1 MIDSN
6 KTKDIGSPTMAPSQ
20 FKWHALPM
28 ETLLRYK
35 LEIEAHLP
43 PTKLKDVN
51 VESELVNQL
60 RIAQMLQAKVID
72 LDDTEIPLNQI
83 VQAVNSVS
91 GVIEKL
97 AKLQI
102 DLAETENLKK
112 MEAAFIKAVQGLP
125 TEAVEA
131 FFSRYDRAADE
142 LGVQK

>member
-43 PTKLKDVN
+43 PTRLKDVN

-91 GVIEKL
+91 GAIEKL

-102 DLAETENLKK
+102 ELANAENLKK
-112 MEAAFIKAVQGLP
+112 MEMAFIRAVKDLP
-125 TEAVEA
+125 DEAVEN
-131 FFSRYDRAADE
+131 FFKRYEALTGE
-142 LGVQK
+142 LGVEK